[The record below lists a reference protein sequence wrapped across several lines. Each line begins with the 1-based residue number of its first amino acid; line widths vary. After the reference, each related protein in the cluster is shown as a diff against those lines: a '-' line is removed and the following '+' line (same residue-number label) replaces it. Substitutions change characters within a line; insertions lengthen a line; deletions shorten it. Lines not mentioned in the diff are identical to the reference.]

1 MARARV
7 RVLDRLLTELVG
19 VPGVGALFPLVHVGD
34 ERLRLGV
41 TEEVIEGH
49 HPRIAG

>member
-19 VPGVGALFPLVHVGD
+19 VPGVGALFPLVHIGD